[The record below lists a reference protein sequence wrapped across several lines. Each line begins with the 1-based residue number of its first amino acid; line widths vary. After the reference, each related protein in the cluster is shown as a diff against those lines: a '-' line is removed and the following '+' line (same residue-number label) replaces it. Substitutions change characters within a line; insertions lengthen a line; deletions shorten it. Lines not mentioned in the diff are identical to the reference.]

1 MEKENCLLAEK
12 EKEKKGEEEKEN
24 TRDRSAPDW
33 SDKNAIWDGDTA
45 YTAYIYFA
53 AMRLYGLMSKQFHSS
68 KHTFLLKRFDFMFA
82 FYKQFPRY
90 DVHINNLRIANP
102 VIRYNLDIIVN
113 YPRSPVKYL

>member
-12 EKEKKGEEEKEN
+12 EIEKKGEEEKEKEN

-45 YTAYIYFA
+45 YTAYTAYIYFA
-53 AMRLYGLMSKQFHSS
+53 AMRPYGLMSKQFHSS
-68 KHTFLLKRFDFMFA
+68 KHTFLLKRFDFMLA

-90 DVHINNLRIANP
+90 DVHINTMRIANP
-102 VIRYNLDIIVN
+102 VICYNLVI
-113 YPRSPVKYL
+113 YC